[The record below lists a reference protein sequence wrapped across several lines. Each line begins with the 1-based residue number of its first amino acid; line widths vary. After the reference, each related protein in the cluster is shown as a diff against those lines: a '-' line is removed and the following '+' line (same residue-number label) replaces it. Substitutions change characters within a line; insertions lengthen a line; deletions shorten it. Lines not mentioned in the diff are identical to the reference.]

1 MSETRQNAASRAAVT
16 LPAAPRVFVPL
27 IQTPSERLPPQV
39 IRVAH
44 QLMLDI
50 VAERYKPGEWIRE
63 QEVASRLS
71 CSRAPVREALRL
83 IEIDGLIEMVPW
95 RGARVVTLTLNEI
108 DDLFVLVGALMGV
121 VAGFA
126 AANASDKDIAE
137 FESRVE
143 AIGSCVTRGKP
154 IAEELALAFAAA
166 AHLGVICGSQ
176 RAAWMFQRVGNLAFW
191 QHQAVLSANLAW
203 RRSQHRKWEQLATA
217 LKDHSARK
225 ADAIAQRLVNQ
236 SRLFAIAQLKAEA
249 AALQARVG
257 KGRGERAKADRRGG
271 AREPA

>member
-1 MSETRQNAASRAAVT
+1 MRTMPGTRQSTVARGAVA

-95 RGARVVTLTLNEI
+95 RGARVVTLLPLT
-108 DDLFVLVGALMGV
+108 V
-121 VAGFA
+121 
-126 AANASDKDIAE
+126 
-137 FESRVE
+137 
-143 AIGSCVTRGKP
+143 
-154 IAEELALAFAAA
+154 
-166 AHLGVICGSQ
+166 
-176 RAAWMFQRVGNLAFW
+176 
-191 QHQAVLSANLAW
+191 
-203 RRSQHRKWEQLATA
+203 ATA
-217 LKDHSARK
+217 SSPRNSRTTVYHSFRVK
-225 ADAIAQRLVNQ
+225 FWETPVWGSFSRCLVMGLMRSPEYGTRL
-236 SRLFAIAQLKAEA
+236 SP
-249 AALQARVG
+249 AALRKRQI
-257 KGRGERAKADRRGG
+257 GRAHV
-271 AREPA
+271 